1 MWNVKQKKLL
11 KNLNCV
17 FCLTFSLLL
26 HTIGFHLNTLCS
38 YQHIFRH
45 CLYCIEP
52 SSYTSQ
58 DAGEI
63 VKVSEIRINGNVT
76 KIWV

>member
-1 MWNVKQKKLL
+1 MWNVKQKNLL

-17 FCLTFSLLL
+17 FCLTFSFLL

-45 CLYCIEP
+45 CPYCIEP